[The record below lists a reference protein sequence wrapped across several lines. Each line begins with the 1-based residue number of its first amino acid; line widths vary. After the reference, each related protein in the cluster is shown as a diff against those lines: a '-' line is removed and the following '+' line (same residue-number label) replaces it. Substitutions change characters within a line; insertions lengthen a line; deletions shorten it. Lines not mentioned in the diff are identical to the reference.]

1 MGSIPLLT
9 ISPESLSAFETLVLD
24 PSRLATDPVAVAE
37 PEVDFS
43 SWPTRFPPLLEP
55 TPPVFRLAQHI
66 TPTPSVPLDRSQLM
80 TSLSALFVSS
90 DYHTLLSGTYSGK
103 QFITPADGRVGQVTL
118 TTENFPGTKLPM
130 NHVVTT
136 IENADSLDL
145 EALYTALTRTGDYPQ
160 FYRNFYE
167 LFYVHTRHD
176 DSTVAIP
183 NVGLVDDWH
192 ADYWFNTTKPKDNP
206 NETPTD
212 YPDGYGMNHD
222 RSYAWR
228 DANGE
233 MTAFV
238 FGWEMMS
245 VDGKLFREA
254 ARLKY
259 KKKELLGGE
268 GGNRAEIEIAEI
280 DQRLQEIKGKGDD
293 YTNLFIDGKF
303 RFPSK
308 VKLDN
313 DGTPDSE
320 GLFGHAPVEHNTGG
334 YMVWYDKEN
343 KRIHVEV
350 YLVSV
355 PGQKATDNALVQFLM
370 ASAQRQAGEG
380 LVRYTLKAAIEKA
393 DKQRS
398 SGSE

>member
-1 MGSIPLLT
+1 
-9 ISPESLSAFETLVLD
+9 
-24 PSRLATDPVAVAE
+24 
-37 PEVDFS
+37 
-43 SWPTRFPPLLEP
+43 
-55 TPPVFRLAQHI
+55 
-66 TPTPSVPLDRSQLM
+66 
-80 TSLSALFVSS
+80 
-90 DYHTLLSGTYSGK
+90 
-103 QFITPADGRVGQVTL
+103 
-118 TTENFPGTKLPM
+118 
-130 NHVVTT
+130 
-136 IENADSLDL
+136 
-145 EALYTALTRTGDYPQ
+145 
-160 FYRNFYE
+160 
-167 LFYVHTRHD
+167 
-176 DSTVAIP
+176 
-183 NVGLVDDWH
+183 
-192 ADYWFNTTKPKDNP
+192 
-206 NETPTD
+206 
-212 YPDGYGMNHD
+212 
-222 RSYAWR
+222 
-228 DANGE
+228 